1 MSLLPNAMERDYL
14 EFYVA
19 KKMPYNKRMPWI
31 AALLVCGIVLQVLLP
46 GIFSVLGLLP
56 LGVAAALQ
64 LAVGYSNKPRGVP
77 DEGQWKSA
85 SPTTLAEIMQLHR
98 RSRTWDRSALDI
110 SNPMGFFTALGLG
123 FLVFVGFVFIMLE
136 SSRWAWQAIFT
147 AALVFLPIWFS
158 GMRTNFD
165 NAPLIEKLRVVQDLM
180 NHFER
185 EHQQGEKIQP
195 SLKQAAVGGKSM
207 PVDIR
212 LQIKWERAGE
222 QFYGVQTQVNINVV
236 QGKRYPYCYF
246 VVVGKRGIGLK
257 RIISGVKSPK
267 NTTIECEVQGDVE
280 IIVVRQST
288 SRTSGYHTP
297 PRRCRELMTTVLEL
311 GRRTAQAHPAPRST
325 GPPAPG

>member
-19 KKMPYNKRMPWI
+19 KVMPYNRRI
-31 AALLVCGIVLQVLLP
+31 LLVAVLMICGITLQLFLP
-46 GIFSVLGLLP
+46 WRFVALGLLP
-56 LGVAAALQ
+56 LAFAAVLQ

-110 SNPMGFFTALGLG
+110 SNPLGFFAALGLA
-123 FLVFVGFVFIMLE
+123 FLVLACFILIVME
-136 SSRWAWQAIFT
+136 SIQWAWQVVFT
-147 AALVFLPIWFS
+147 AALVFIPIWFS

-165 NAPLIEKLRVVQDLM
+165 NAPLIEKLRVIQDLM
-180 NHFER
+180 THFER
-185 EHQQGEKIQP
+185 EHQHGETLQP
-195 SLKQAAVGGKSM
+195 SLKQATVGGKSM
-207 PVDIR
+207 PVDVR
-212 LQIKWERAGE
+212 LQVKWERAGE

-246 VVVGKRGIGLK
+246 VVVGKRGVGLEQ
-257 RIISGVKSPK
+257 ILYDLQSPK
-267 NTTIECEVQGDVE
+267 NTTIEHEEQGDVE

-288 SRTSGYHTP
+288 TRTSGYHTP
-297 PRRCRELMTTVLEL
+297 PRRCRELMTTALEL
-311 GRRTAQAHPAPRST
+311 GRRVARLCPAPR
-325 GPPAPG
+325 